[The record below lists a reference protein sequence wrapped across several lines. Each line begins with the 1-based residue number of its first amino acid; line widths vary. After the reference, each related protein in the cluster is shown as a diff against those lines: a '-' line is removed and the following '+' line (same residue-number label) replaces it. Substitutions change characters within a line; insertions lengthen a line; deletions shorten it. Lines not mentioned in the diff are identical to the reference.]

1 MATFAAVDLNAPPL
15 VPIAALAL
23 ASTGQVGQP
32 PAGGER
38 AGPADQ
44 SATAPLRPGLRSGTT
59 GQGQPVTV
67 RVRRGGG
74 TAGWRIGYLAR
85 CEDGTSVR
93 GRYVSGAG
101 TPPLAIDGRGRFR
114 LARTEPAEFRP
125 EGTGS
130 ARFTISGRLDGAGG
144 RGSWRLRLLTPPGPE
159 GRVACT
165 VGPVDWRVGGPR
177 P

>member
-1 MATFAAVDLNAPPL
+1 VDLYAPPL

-23 ASTGQVGQP
+23 ASTGQVGEP

-38 AGPADQ
+38 AAPVRAGLHAGETDQ
-44 SATAPLRPGLRSGTT
+44 GRPVSI
-59 GQGQPVTV
+59 
-67 RVRRGGG
+67 RVHRGGR
-74 TAGWRIGYLAR
+74 AADWRIGYVAR

-101 TPPLAIDGRGRFR
+101 TPPLQLGPGGVFR
-114 LARTEPAEFRP
+114 LTRTEPAEFRP

-130 ARFTISGRLDGAGG
+130 ARFTLAGSVGEGGGSGTW
-144 RGSWRLRLLTPPGPE
+144 SLRLATPPGTD

-165 VGPVDWRVGGPR
+165 IGPVGWRVGGSR